1 MQLLP
6 DQGKQAKH
14 GFTYQAAFFIFEF
27 LKTRHLGKYKK
38 TAVTIAFFINSIKKT
53 L

>member
-6 DQGKQAKH
+6 EQGKQAKH

-38 TAVTIAFFINSIKKT
+38 NCRNYCNFHKFHKKT